1 MKRLVPGGVVAFWQ
15 LTRGGQ
21 TPAEGI
27 HYVRELLGKHP
38 HRIHKAK
45 SYPSLCY
52 LSFPEGGG
60 VRP

>member
-1 MKRLVPGGVVAFWQ
+1 
-15 LTRGGQ
+15 
-21 TPAEGI
+21 
-27 HYVRELLGKHP
+27 VRELLGKHP